1 MVITPEVLE
10 VGVAQL
16 TLALSGSKMLKLTT
30 PLGAAAPV
38 VPVTFALSITEP
50 PRAGAGALV
59 RRTVGATRET
69 KLTGEEAVMVL

>member
-16 TLALSGSKMLKLTT
+16 TLAPSGSKMLKLTA

-38 VPVTFALSITEP
+38 VPVTFALSITDP
-50 PRAGAGALV
+50 PRVGAGVLV
-59 RRTVGATRET
+59 RRTVGATRKTEVI
-69 KLTGEEAVMVL
+69 GEAAEMVL